1 MFSHLSNFGGYN
13 MRIGERIKRI
23 RTMRGMTQK
32 ELGLAVGFP
41 ARSADVRIAQYENG
55 VRNPKEDM
63 VKQLA
68 TALHVH
74 PSSISNQNG
83 DAYINLMYNL
93 FDIENTFGIHI
104 DQIDGELCLRLDR
117 MHKEYVSVYGL
128 LLEWYEEW
136 KKGQTSFD
144 AGNMYEEWKLTYP
157 PVMKRQK

>member
-1 MFSHLSNFGGYN
+1 

-93 FDIENTFGIHI
+93 FDIENTFGKIGRAH
-104 DQIDGELCLRLDR
+104 
-117 MHKEYVSVYGL
+117 V
-128 LLEWYEEW
+128 
-136 KKGQTSFD
+136 
-144 AGNMYEEWKLTYP
+144 
-157 PVMKRQK
+157 